1 MHPFNSLSRFIAL
14 GSAVVAAS
22 FVAPSVSAAD
32 VSEQEFGKAMDSFLA
47 KDENIG
53 KIGDALERYF
63 MKKRDDQQKKAA
75 ADEAKSLDD
84 QIKNPVKVEVGKAPV
99 RGPENAK
106 ITIVAFSDFQCP
118 FCKRGADV
126 LDDLQKKYPNDVKIA
141 FKNLPLPF
149 HPEAKGAAKAA
160 LAAGNQGKFWEM
172 HDRLFNA
179 QDGLNEG
186 NYVKIAGDLGLNID
200 KFKSDMANAEIS
212 KQIEDDMK
220 LAQQLGVQG
229 TPGFFVNGV
238 QVRGARPVEYFEQII
253 SKIKGSK

>member
-1 MHPFNSLSRFIAL
+1 MHSLSSLSRFIAF
-14 GSAVVAAS
+14 GSAMVAS
-22 FVAPSVSAAD
+22 SLVAPAVSSAE
-32 VSEQEFGKAMDSFLA
+32 VSEQEFSKAMDSFLS

-53 KIGDALERYF
+53 KVGDALERYF
-63 MKKRDDQQKKAA
+63 VKKRDDQQKKAQ
-75 ADEAKSLDD
+75 ADEAKSLDE
-84 QIKNPVKVEVGKAPV
+84 QLKNPVKVDVGKSPV

-126 LDDLQKKYPNDVKIA
+126 LDDLQKKHPNDVKIA

-149 HPEAKGAAKAA
+149 HAEAKGAAKAA

-179 QDGLNEG
+179 QDGLNEA
-186 NYVKIAGDLGLNID
+186 NYVKIAGELGLNGD
-200 KFKSDMANAEIS
+200 RFKTDMGSAEIA
-212 KQIEDDMK
+212 KQIDEDMK
-220 LAQQLGVQG
+220 LAQSLGVQG

-253 SKIKGSK
+253 SKIKK